1 MTLMSSPDA
10 GWIPAEDAPSGAA
23 WAARWAGIRILY
35 GPGSLAGLGEAA
47 RETGGGHVF
56 LVTDR
61 GVSAAGHVERA
72 LEALRGCADRVTVF
86 DGVAENPT
94 TRHVEAGVAAAR
106 SEGADLL
113 VALGG
118 GSAMDCAKGI
128 NFVLTNGGSMER
140 FRGFGHARRPMLP
153 SIGIPTTAGTGSDA
167 QSYALIE
174 QEATHVKMACGDR
187 KARFG
192 TVILDPDL
200 TATCPRRV
208 AATSGLD
215 AISHAVESRVS
226 RAGNPISHLLSRE
239 AWRLLSGAYA
249 ASLEADADA
258 EVRGRMLLGAHL
270 AGAAVEASMLGA
282 AHACANPLT
291 ARAHALAETAAGSSA
306 DAGLAHGEAVL
317 LMLPHVVRLNAP
329 VAGEA
334 YAGLLAEAAPEAG
347 SSPARPESS
356 AESLAASLEAMRA
369 RGGLPA
375 RLRDIGVGREELP
388 GLAAAAAEQWTA
400 RFNPREVTRR
410 DLEDLYA
417 AAW

>member
-1 MTLMSSPDA
+1 MNRMPPET
-10 GWIPAEDAPSGAA
+10 GWIPAEDAPRGAA

-35 GPGSLAGLGEAA
+35 GSGSLEGLGEAA
-47 RETGGGHVF
+47 RETGGGRVF
-56 LVTDR
+56 LVTDH
-61 GVSAAGHVERA
+61 GVRAAGHVDRA
-72 LEALRGCADRVTVF
+72 LQALQGCVDRVTVF
-86 DGVAENPT
+86 DGVEENPT

-226 RAGNPISHLLSRE
+226 RAGNPLSHLMSRE

-249 ASLEADADA
+249 ASLDESADAGIL
-258 EVRGRMLLGAHL
+258 GRMLLGAHL

-291 ARAHALAETAAGSSA
+291 ARAHALAEAAAGGSSPEP
-306 DAGLAHGEAVL
+306 GLAHGEAVL
-317 LMLPHVVRLNAP
+317 LMLPHVVRLYAP

-334 YAGLLAEAAPEAG
+334 YAGLLADAAPDKG
-347 SSPARPESS
+347 ARPAAQGS
-356 AESLAASLEAMRA
+356 AAEALAASLEAMRA

-375 RLRDIGVGREELP
+375 RLRDIGVRREELA
-388 GLAAAAAEQWTA
+388 GLAEAASEQWTA
-400 RFNPREVTRR
+400 RFNPREVTRG